1 MWCIGT
7 LTEEYRRRM
16 YNLLAL
22 YARPL
27 RNDEPVICIDE
38 KSLQLLAHSREPLPM
53 VPGAPLKQDYEYVRK
68 GTTNLFVAVE
78 PKAGQRV
85 VSVTAQRGKVDF
97 VVFVQA
103 LLTDTYA
110 AARKVHLVLD
120 NLNIHFRKCF
130 EDVLGKRAASA
141 LLRRVHFHYTPKHA
155 SWLNMAEI
163 EIGILSRQCLDRRI
177 SDRELLRTEVDAWQF
192 DRNEQQR
199 TIEWKFTRQDADR
212 KLGRHYVSSLPC

>member
-27 RNDEPVICIDE
+27 RDDEPVICIDE
-38 KSLQLLAHSREPLPM
+38 KSLQLLAHSRDPLPM
-53 VPGAPLKQDYEYVRK
+53 VPGARAKQDYEYVRK

-85 VSVTAQRGKVDF
+85 VLVTDQRGKVDF
-97 VVFVQA
+97 VAFVQA

-110 AARKVHLVLD
+110 AARKVHLVLE

-163 EIGILSRQCLDRRI
+163 EIGILSRQCLNRRI
-177 SDRELLRTEVDAWQF
+177 SDRELLRREVDAWQF

-199 TIEWKFTRQDADR
+199 TVEWKFTRQDADR
-212 KLGRHYVSSLPC
+212 KLGRHYVSTLQC

>member
-7 LTEEYRRRM
+7 LSQEYRHRM

-22 YARPL
+22 YAKPL
-27 RNDEPVICIDE
+27 RCDEPVVCVDE
-38 KSLQLLAHSREPLPM
+38 KSLQLLAHSRQPLPM
-53 VPGAPLKQDYEYVRK
+53 VPGARAKQDYEYVRK

-85 VSVTAQRGKVDF
+85 VSVTAHRGKVDF

-103 LLTDTYA
+103 LLSDTYA

-141 LLRRVHFHYTPKHA
+141 LLRRVRFHYTPKHA

-163 EIGILSRQCLDRRI
+163 EIGILSRQCLDRRLPTPQ
-177 SDRELLRTEVDAWQF
+177 LLQREVDAWQTT
-192 DRNEQQR
+192 RNALRR
-199 TIEWKFTRQDADR
+199 TIEWKFTRQDADQ
-212 KLGRHYVSSLPC
+212 KLGRHYVPQLTC

>member
-27 RNDEPVICIDE
+27 RDDEPVICIDE

-53 VPGAPLKQDYEYVRK
+53 VPGAQAKQDYEYVRK

-78 PKAGQRV
+78 LKAGQRV

-130 EDVLGKRAASA
+130 EDVLGKPAASA

-163 EIGILSRQCLDRRI
+163 EIGILSRQCLNRRVPNPQ
-177 SDRELLRTEVDAWQF
+177 LLQREVDAWQAA
-192 DRNEQQR
+192 RNAQSR
-199 TIEWKFTRQDADR
+199 TIEWKFTRQDADH
-212 KLGRHYVSSLPC
+212 KLARHYVP